1 MTVQFMVPG
10 KPLYSLTC
18 AWSSR
23 YNPVTEVEG
32 PGADGDTDVILYM
45 SLLHYAVAAVMIAH
59 FQMLY
64 MLLLHNTVTVAV
76 YCCCYTLLLY
86 MLLLHV
92 TAGQTQSIHYA
103 CTWRH
108 SCTRRNQH
116 GLLLLVFATQACR
129 TYLMPAG

>member
-1 MTVQFMVPG
+1 MVPG

-45 SLLHYAVAAVMIAH
+45 SLLDYAVAAVMTAH

-64 MLLLHNTVTVAV
+64 
-76 YCCCYTLLLY
+76 TLLLLNRQKAFT
-86 MLLLHV
+86 MHV
-92 TAGQTQSIHYA
+92 HGGTVAPGASI
-103 CTWRH
+103 R
-108 SCTRRNQH
+108 
-116 GLLLLVFATQACR
+116 GLLLLVFATQGW
-129 TYLMPAG
+129 YPMPALAHSNLGVVSIRLS